1 MTKLIHTMILVRDLE
16 ASVRFYRDT
25 LELEVRDHF
34 PFDGFFFTY
43 LANAR
48 SGFELTHHQGQD

>member
-1 MTKLIHTMILVRDLE
+1 MIRVRDLE

-34 PFDGFFFTY
+34 PFDGFFLIY